1 MTLHKNI
8 FRPALCALAL
18 ACGAGIAAAATPA
31 ADRSAQATYQAE
43 RKACM
48 EGRTTNEDRAT
59 CLKEAGAA
67 YAEARRGRLSNN
79 VSDEQKR
86 ENALLRCREQPAS
99 ERTDCERM
107 ARGEGK
113 VSGSVAGGAIVK
125 ELVTRTVEPAA
136 SAPR

>member
-1 MTLHKNI
+1 MNKLSPI
-8 FRPALCALAL
+8 LCAFAL
-18 ACGAGIAAAATPA
+18 AASFGAAAQ
-31 ADRSAQATYQAE
+31 DRSAQAVYQAE

-48 EGRTTNEDRAT
+48 EGRTTNDDRAT
-59 CLKEAGAA
+59 CLREVAAA

-79 VSDEQKR
+79 VSDAQKH

-99 ERTDCERM
+99 ERADCERM

-113 VSGSVAGGAIVK
+113 VSGSVAEGAILK
-125 ELVTRTVEPAA
+125 ELVTRSVEPSRAA